1 MTFAAF
7 HLPAF
12 HFPAKYRNVM
22 FHDSSGTTLMSHSCS
37 CKHQPTAL
45 RCFVFVCFSCM
56 RLFRLTYDYLHLQ
69 TLCLVCVLCIS
80 ASMWSFGRRVSK
92 AKIAI
97 FDDTTLS
104 AQRTPANI
112 HINFIWLETGIIWL
126 HFCCW
131 QCGSVFI
138 QIFVVGSERRICNV
152 TERIIAV
159 QSQFKVIQGRWFCY
173 QSKARMWLPVSD
185 Q

>member
-1 MTFAAF
+1 MSCFMIQVVLLSCLTRAHANISRRRCGVLYLSVSVACAYLGLPMTICIYRPCALCAF
-7 HLPAF
+7 YVL
-12 HFPAKYRNVM
+12 V
-22 FHDSSGTTLMSHSCS
+22 
-37 CKHQPTAL
+37 L
-45 RCFVFVCFSCM
+45 RCEASEDEWAKRKSPFSTT
-56 RLFRLTYDYLHLQ
+56 RL
-69 TLCLVCVLCIS
+69 S
-80 ASMWSFGRRVSK
+80 
-92 AKIAI
+92 
-97 FDDTTLS
+97 S